1 MRKVILLGAS
11 GSIGKQTLD
20 IIEDHRSEIEVVA
33 LSVGYNIDFLRCY
46 LKDHDIRWA
55 YAIKV
60 PEDIKEAYP
69 DVTFYEGEELLSLLD
84 IEYDLLINALVGFVG
99 FRPTLKAIR
108 AGKDVALANK
118 ESLVVGGELIK
129 DAMQKSGSKLYPID
143 SEHSAIYQCLKGS
156 SNKEI
161 KRLIITASGG
171 AFRDMKRSELSGVK
185 KEDALKHPTWSMGPK
200 ITIDSATM
208 MNKAFEIIEA
218 HYLFDIPYEKIDV
231 IEHRESIVHSFVEFN
246 DGSILA
252 QLSEPDMRLP
262 ISYALFDAHL
272 PYSVSKSLD
281 LAKVGGL
288 HFQELSYKRFPLL
301 EVAKL
306 AGKIGGDLLA
316 YLDGANDTAVELFLK
331 DRIPFL
337 MIEEVIIE
345 CLKHFDIDK
354 DADEEAIEKAYEKA
368 RSFTLRYTNNEDLR

>member
-33 LSVGYNIDFLRCY
+33 LSVGHNIDFLRSY
-46 LKDHDIRWA
+46 LKDHDILCA

-69 DVTFYEGEELLSLLD
+69 NFTFYEGEELLSLLD
-84 IEYDLLINALVGFVG
+84 VEYDLLINALVGFVG

-108 AGKDVALANK
+108 AGRDVALANK

-129 DAMQKSGSKLYPID
+129 EAMQKTGSKLYPID

-156 SNKEI
+156 SKKEI

-171 AFRDMKRSELSGVK
+171 AFRDMKRSELSDVK

-272 PYSVSKSLD
+272 PYSASKSLD
-281 LAKVGGL
+281 LARVGEL

>member
-33 LSVGYNIDFLRCY
+33 LSVGHNIDFLRSY
-46 LKDHDIRWA
+46 LKDHDILCA

-84 IEYDLLINALVGFVG
+84 VEYDLLINALVGFVG

-108 AGKDVALANK
+108 AGRDVALANK

-129 DAMQKSGSKLYPID
+129 DAMQKTGSKLYPID

-171 AFRDMKRSELSGVK
+171 AFRDMKRSELSDVK

-272 PYSVSKSLD
+272 PYTASKSLD
-281 LAKVGGL
+281 LARVGEL

-368 RSFTLRYTNNEDLR
+368 RYFTLRYTNNEDLR

>member
-33 LSVGYNIDFLRCY
+33 LSVGHNIDFLRSY
-46 LKDHDIRWA
+46 LKDHDILCA

-84 IEYDLLINALVGFVG
+84 VEYDLLINALVGFVG

-108 AGKDVALANK
+108 AGRDVALANK

-129 DAMQKSGSKLYPID
+129 DAMQKTGSKLYPID

-171 AFRDMKRSELSGVK
+171 AFRDMKRSELSDVK

-272 PYSVSKSLD
+272 PYTASKSLD
-281 LAKVGGL
+281 LARVGEL

-354 DADEEAIEKAYEKA
+354 DADEEVIEKAYEKA

>member
-33 LSVGYNIDFLRCY
+33 LSVGHNIDFLRSY
-46 LKDHDIRWA
+46 LKDHDILCA

-84 IEYDLLINALVGFVG
+84 VEYDLLINALVGFVG

-108 AGKDVALANK
+108 AGRDVALANK

-129 DAMQKSGSKLYPID
+129 DAMQKTGSKLYPID

-171 AFRDMKRSELSGVK
+171 AFRDMKRSELSDVK

-272 PYSVSKSLD
+272 PYSASKSLD
-281 LAKVGGL
+281 LARVGEL

>member
-33 LSVGYNIDFLRCY
+33 LSVGHNIDFLRSY
-46 LKDHDIRWA
+46 LKDHDILCA

-69 DVTFYEGEELLSLLD
+69 NVTFYEGEELLSLLD
-84 IEYDLLINALVGFVG
+84 VEYDLLINALVGFVG

-108 AGKDVALANK
+108 AGRDVALANK

-129 DAMQKSGSKLYPID
+129 DAMQKTGSKLYPID

-171 AFRDMKRSELSGVK
+171 AFRDMKRSELSDVK

-272 PYSVSKSLD
+272 PYSASKSLD
-281 LAKVGGL
+281 LARVGEL

>member
-33 LSVGYNIDFLRCY
+33 LSVGHNIDFLRSY
-46 LKDHDIRWA
+46 LKDHDILCA

-84 IEYDLLINALVGFVG
+84 VEYDLLINALVGFVG

-108 AGKDVALANK
+108 AGRDVALANK

-129 DAMQKSGSKLYPID
+129 EAMQKTGSKLYPID

-161 KRLIITASGG
+161 RRLIITASGG
-171 AFRDMKRSELSGVK
+171 AFRDMKRSELSDVK

-272 PYSVSKSLD
+272 PYSASKSLD
-281 LAKVGGL
+281 LARVGEL

>member
-33 LSVGYNIDFLRCY
+33 LSVGYNIDFLRSY
-46 LKDHDIRWA
+46 LKDHDILCA

-84 IEYDLLINALVGFVG
+84 VEYDLLINALVGFVG

-171 AFRDMKRSELSGVK
+171 AFRDMKRSELSDVK

-272 PYSVSKSLD
+272 PYSASKSLD

-288 HFQELSYKRFPLL
+288 HFQELSYRRFPLL

-368 RSFTLRYTNNEDLR
+368 RSFTLRYTNNEDLK

>member
-33 LSVGYNIDFLRCY
+33 LSVGHNIDFLRSY
-46 LKDHDIRWA
+46 LKDHDILCA

-69 DVTFYEGEELLSLLD
+69 NVKFYEGEELLSLLD
-84 IEYDLLINALVGFVG
+84 VEYDLLINALVGFVG

-108 AGKDVALANK
+108 AGRDVALANK

-129 DAMQKSGSKLYPID
+129 DAMQKTGSKLYPID

-156 SNKEI
+156 SKKEI

-171 AFRDMKRSELSGVK
+171 AFRDMKRSELSDVK

-272 PYSVSKSLD
+272 PYSASKSLD
-281 LAKVGGL
+281 LARVGEL

>member
-33 LSVGYNIDFLRCY
+33 LSVGHNIDFLRSY
-46 LKDHDIRWA
+46 LKDHDILCA

-69 DVTFYEGEELLSLLD
+69 NVTFYEGEELLSLLD
-84 IEYDLLINALVGFVG
+84 VEYDLLINALVGFVG

-108 AGKDVALANK
+108 AGRDVALANK

-129 DAMQKSGSKLYPID
+129 DAMQKTGSKLYPID

-156 SNKEI
+156 SKKEI
-161 KRLIITASGG
+161 RRLIITASGG
-171 AFRDMKRSELSGVK
+171 AFRDMKRSELSDVK

-272 PYSVSKSLD
+272 PYSASKSLD
-281 LAKVGGL
+281 LARVGEL